1 MNFTRLTRKSGR
13 IMQGKSKQI
22 RKPNRRSEI
31 LRAAETLMKSQG
43 LSGVTTRQIS
53 HEVGCSEGALYVHF
67 KGRLELLLAMLE
79 EGLPDMLGPL
89 KELRE
94 SVGRRSPRENL
105 IAVLGGIF
113 KFHQRVVPASAGL
126 FAEPELLAAYRNSL
140 NRQGKGPHLSMSV
153 LEEYIRSEQK
163 LGRIHLGV
171 DSKLAAYLMISA
183 SFFRAFVEHF
193 FDTSVQPSWSK
204 FAEQLV
210 ATITPEQGRMG
221 RNDKVTSGKVRR

>member
-1 MNFTRLTRKSGR
+1 MS
-13 IMQGKSKQI
+13 GKSKQI
-22 RKPNRRSEI
+22 GKLNRRFEI
-31 LRAAETLMKSQG
+31 LRAAEKLMQSHG

-53 HEVGCSEGALYVHF
+53 HAVGCSEGALYVHF

-79 EGLPDMLGPL
+79 ESLPNMLGPL
-89 KELRE
+89 KELTE
-94 SVGRRSPRENL
+94 SVGHSSPQENL
-105 IAVLGGIF
+105 VAALGGIF
-113 KFHQRVVPASAGL
+113 KFHQHVVPASAGL

-163 LGRIHLGV
+163 LGRITSEV

-193 FDTSVQPSWSK
+193 FDKSVQPAWSK

-210 ATITPEQGRMG
+210 ATITQEQRRMG
-221 RNDKVTSGKVRR
+221 RNRTS